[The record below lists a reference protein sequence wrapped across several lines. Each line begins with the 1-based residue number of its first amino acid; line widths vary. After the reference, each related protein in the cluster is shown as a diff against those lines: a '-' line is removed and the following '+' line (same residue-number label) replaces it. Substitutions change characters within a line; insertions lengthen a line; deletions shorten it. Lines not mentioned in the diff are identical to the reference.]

1 MFFRSTPNQ
10 QLIKANKRVRNLL
23 DRQGI
28 LQTRVKN
35 ALKKQNKDNSSYE
48 DNNNFNGYSYNLQKH
63 YVKVDTALRE
73 YGAKLKSFVN
83 KQPLKNFNQ
92 NNAIQRFNKTL
103 NNKKNIEKKY
113 ETEILYYLKKPY
125 TI

>member
-10 QLIKANKRVRNLL
+10 QLIKANKRVRSLL
-23 DRQGI
+23 ASQGI

-35 ALKKQNKDNSSYE
+35 ALKKQNEDNSSYK
-48 DNNNFNGYSYNLQKH
+48 DNNNFNDYSYNLQKH

-73 YGAKLKSFVN
+73 YGAKLKSFEN

-92 NNAIQRFNKTL
+92 NNAIQRFNNTV
-103 NNKKNIEKKY
+103 KKRTNMEKKY
-113 ETEILYYLKKPY
+113 EKEILNYLKNLY
-125 TI
+125 N